1 MRALA
6 AALLAGVALAGCGDK
21 CEVLC
26 QQVGQ
31 QLATCKPAS
40 LTWNNLGARSRAD
53 FVNQC
58 RTQWDR
64 ERLDLT
70 ASDLRLALQAC
81 RDTTQALDDLSCEE
95 IVALY
100 APQD

>member
-1 MRALA
+1 MSFRAA
-6 AALLAGVALAGCGDK
+6 VAALLLGCAGCGDK

-26 QQVGQ
+26 QQVGNE
-31 QLATCKPAS
+31 LATCKPAS
-40 LTWNNLGARSRAD
+40 LTWNNLGARSRAH
-53 FVNQC
+53 FVSQC
-58 RTQWDR
+58 RTQWGR

-100 APQD
+100 APED